1 MTDNKNRLICDR
13 VLSKGTVNCSLVSP
27 REVFL
32 MALEFHAVH
41 ILLVHNHPSGDA
53 TPSRQDI
60 EITEHLARLGDMM
73 QLPLI
78 DHIIVGD
85 GSYVSFRESGLL
97 K

>member
-1 MTDNKNRLICDR
+1 MHTH
-13 VLSKGTVNCSLVSP
+13 T
-27 REVFL
+27 
-32 MALEFHAVH
+32 
-41 ILLVHNHPSGDA
+41 SGDA